1 MYNISGLVI
10 SFVLAAIG
18 LAIGLGIMYFLI
30 KFAVKNGVKE
40 AVSEMRHIFPVQQ
53 NDTRESMGSDTD
65 ESKRNTSG
73 K

>member
-1 MYNISGLVI
+1 MGNILGLVI
-10 SFVLAAIG
+10 YFMLAAIG
-18 LAIGLGIMYFLI
+18 LGIIYLLI

-53 NDTRESMGSDTD
+53 NDTRESMESDTD
-65 ESKRNTSG
+65 ESKKNTSG

>member
-1 MYNISGLVI
+1 MVNILGLVI
-10 SFVLAAIG
+10 YFLFA
-18 LAIGLGIMYFLI
+18 AIGLGILYLLI

>member
-1 MYNISGLVI
+1 MWNISGLVI
-10 SFVLAAIG
+10 SFVLA
-18 LAIGLGIMYFLI
+18 AIGLGIMYFLI

-53 NDTRESMGSDTD
+53 NDTRESRGSDTD